1 MNILIRASPGHAHLR
16 AAPRY
21 HNAGVKEIATVL
33 RRNEMIYIDG
43 NSLSIEDVT
52 RVCREGAKAALDET
66 SKAGMK
72 KSRAFVQKIL
82 KEDRTVYGINT
93 GVGEL
98 VNQRIPVED
107 VEKLQ
112 HNLLK
117 SHATNVGPPFPE
129 DVVRGIVLL
138 RANALAKGFSGVRVR
153 LVETLLALLNKK
165 IYPYI
170 PAQGSVGASGDLS
183 PLAHLGLVLI
193 GEGEC
198 LVQGARV
205 PSRPV
210 LEEAGIEPLSLQA
223 KEGLALINGT
233 QVMAAL
239 GCLVTTE
246 ASLLMK
252 NAQIAGAMSLEALKG
267 TAKAFDEKIHA
278 VRPHPGQIRCAAN
291 ILKLVA
297 DSDIIASHKN
307 CEKVQDAYTLRCIPQ
322 VYGPILET
330 IDYTQKVLQVEINSA
345 TDNPLVFAEAEEVIS
360 GGNFHG
366 ENLAFIMDYLGIA
379 LAEIGDISERTI
391 DRLVNPHV
399 SGLPPFLAHNSGLN
413 SGFMVSQYTAASL
426 VSENKVL
433 AHPASVDSI
442 PTSAGQEDHV
452 SMGSIAARHAWK
464 ILHNVE
470 YVLSIEML
478 TAAQGIDF
486 HPFQPGRGTAIAH
499 QIIRK
504 HISHADEDRPLYKD
518 IETVQQLVVS
528 GEIVNAVEQAV
539 GGLE

>member
-1 MNILIRASPGHAHLR
+1 
-16 AAPRY
+16 
-21 HNAGVKEIATVL
+21 
-33 RRNEMIYIDG
+33 
-43 NSLSIEDVT
+43 VT
-52 RVCREGAKAALDET
+52 RVCREGVHVTLDDSAKTRME
-66 SKAGMK
+66 
-72 KSRAFVQKIL
+72 KSRAFVKKIL
-82 KEDRTVYGINT
+82 QQGRAVYGITT

-98 VNQRIPVED
+98 ANQLIPVRD

-112 HNLLK
+112 HNLIR
-117 SHATNVGPPFPE
+117 SHATNVGQPFPE
-129 DVVRGIVLL
+129 DVVRGIILL
-138 RANALAKGFSGVRVR
+138 RANALAKGFSGVRIR
-153 LVETLLALLNKK
+153 LVETLLALLNHQV
-165 IYPYI
+165 YPYI
-170 PAQGSVGASGDLS
+170 PSQGSVGASGDLS
-183 PLAHLGLVLI
+183 PLAHLALVVT

-198 LVQGARV
+198 LVNGERV
-205 PSRPV
+205 FSDKV
-210 LEEAGIEPLSLQA
+210 LQEAAIEPLSLQA

-233 QVMAAL
+233 QVMASL

-252 NAQIAGAMSLEALKG
+252 NAQVAGAMSLEALKG
-267 TAKAFDEKIHA
+267 TSKAFDHKIHQ
-278 VRPHPGQIRCAAN
+278 VRPHPGQLRCASN
-291 ILKLVA
+291 MRRIVA
-297 DSDIIASHKN
+297 QSEIIASHKN

-330 IDYTQKVLQVEINSA
+330 IDYARKVLEVEINAA
-345 TDNPLVFAEAEEVIS
+345 TDNPLVFPEEEEVIS

-366 ENLAFIMDYLGIA
+366 EPLAFIMDYLGIA

-399 SGLPPFLAHNSGLN
+399 SGLPPFLAHHSGLN
-413 SGFMVSQYTAASL
+413 SGFMISQYTAASL

-452 SMGSIAARHAWK
+452 SMGSIAARHAWS

-486 HPFQPGRGTAIAH
+486 HPFKPGKGTAAAH

-504 HISHADEDRPLYKD
+504 HIPHVEEDRPLYRD
-518 IETVQQLVVS
+518 IETVREMVVS
-528 GEIVNAVEQAV
+528 GEIVGAVEQAV
-539 GGLE
+539 GSLE